1 MRHCSTRTC
10 GVPCAF
16 VRALLISNSYDAD
29 PGFVGQRLR
38 HHGYQ
43 FDECHRERPGEWPE
57 LEGHDLVLLLGSDW
71 SVYWE
76 HVADHVQAEV
86 DLVQAA
92 HRRGVP
98 IFGICFGNQIMAHAL
113 GGTVERASVPEI
125 GWYEVDTDE
134 PAVIAPGPWL
144 QWHSDIVTLPAAATE
159 MARTSV
165 GPQAWR
171 LGRSFCTQFHPEA
184 TESVLRRWI
193 EGGGADE
200 YVAFGGDPQQF
211 LEMTRTN
218 VSQSRSNSDILVD
231 WFCETVVS
239 AATPVVLDT
248 A

>member
-1 MRHCSTRTC
+1 
-10 GVPCAF
+10 
-16 VRALLISNSYDAD
+16 
-29 PGFVGQRLR
+29 
-38 HHGYQ
+38 
-43 FDECHRERPGEWPE
+43 
-57 LEGHDLVLLLGSDW
+57 VLLLGSDW

-125 GWYEVDTDE
+125 GWYEVETDE

-144 QWHSDIVTLPAAATE
+144 QWHSDIVTLPSAATE

-171 LGRSFCTQFHPEA
+171 MGRSFCTQFHPEA

-218 VSQSRSNSDILVD
+218 VSPSRSNSDIIVD

-239 AATPVVLDT
+239 AAAPVVLDT